1 MQKGKVWEEE
11 PSCGQESSA
20 TELASCSELRI
31 KSVKGQLLLMC
42 SGEGFK
48 AVPTARNLTISKS
61 V

>member
-1 MQKGKVWEEE
+1 MRQDLLECAANGF
-11 PSCGQESSA
+11 QQSSA

-48 AVPTARNLTISKS
+48 AVPTARPLLNPG
-61 V
+61 